1 MTKHIG
7 RRTLR
12 TDLEMRQT
20 LCPWRADRL
29 PFLDQ
34 QAVVH
39 ERNRMRCSGTDCNA
53 CWGVAGQQAD
63 GEVLYYCAR
72 CN

>member
-1 MTKHIG
+1 MAKFIG

-20 LCPWRADRL
+20 ICPWRADRL
-29 PFLDQ
+29 PFIGETTGSEL
-34 QAVVH
+34 
-39 ERNRMRCSGTDCNA
+39 ERMKCSGMDCNT